1 MKKLLQVKKNML
13 AIYSKLSITTAAI
26 FSGLISAWSE
36 NVNWIYVNVS
46 LEKGLQDIP
55 VVRLSLT
62 HAVYCSFL
70 TSMFTKGSFD
80 LYVWV
85 VSDSKH
91 VFLQRHLSS
100 HLRAVGDWVHI
111 LALYPPVS
119 PWTREHYHR
128 RDIDHISQYKCTSE
142 NCRRNTKSYSSYDA
156 VDQM

>member
-1 MKKLLQVKKNML
+1 MHGP
-13 AIYSKLSITTAAI
+13 SILPFTA
-26 FSGLISAWSE
+26 SGSS
-36 NVNWIYVNVS
+36 YVNVS

-55 VVRLSLT
+55 VVRLSLRNV
-62 HAVYCSFL
+62 VYSRGFF

-100 HLRAVGDWVHI
+100 HCLRAVGDWVHI
-111 LALYPPVS
+111 LPLYPPVS

-128 RDIDHISQYKCTSE
+128 RDIDHISQDKCTSE
-142 NCRRNTKSYSSYDA
+142 NYIPPMMLLIKCKIWIEKSTENKPNGKA
-156 VDQM
+156 RLKLIFF